1 MNTQDDKKMSYR
13 NGTTF
18 EYGGVKKITDVMTN
32 DDDEGLNLVYVCD
45 HLATASLL
53 DDAAACWGRV

>member
-1 MNTQDDKKMSYR
+1 MPYR
-13 NGTTF
+13 NGMTF

-53 DDAAACWGRV
+53 DDAACWGRV

>member
-53 DDAAACWGRV
+53 DDAACWGRV